1 MKNKQNFEENAGYL
15 IFKKENYCKQYG
27 ICIGANKNGFV
38 TWHYANFENAPT
50 SYFWG
55 HYFSNKQQAM
65 YDYHTR
71 LAREYESL
79 GEQYEEE
86 S

>member
-1 MKNKQNFEENAGYL
+1 MKHTQEIEKNAGYI

-27 ICIGANKNGFV
+27 ICIGTNQHGFV

-55 HYFSNKQQAM
+55 HYFTNKEHALQ
-65 YDYHTR
+65 DYHNR
-71 LAREYESL
+71 LAKEYEEL
-79 GEQYEEE
+79 MHIKEGL
-86 S
+86 